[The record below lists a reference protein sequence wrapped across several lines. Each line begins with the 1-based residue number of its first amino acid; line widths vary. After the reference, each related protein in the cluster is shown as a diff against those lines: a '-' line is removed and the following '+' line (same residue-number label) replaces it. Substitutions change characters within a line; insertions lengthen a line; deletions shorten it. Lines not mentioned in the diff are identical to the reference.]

1 MRLTLRT
8 MLAYMDNV
16 LDPADA
22 QVLGA
27 KIDESDFATGLL
39 QRVQGVLKK
48 LRMDA
53 PKLDGKG
60 MGNDA
65 NTVAEYLDSALTQDR
80 VAEFERICLESD
92 KHLCEVAACHQILT
106 LVLGKAADVPTDLRQ
121 RIYALG
127 DPAQAAAHPAGAPAD
142 GRKAAQ
148 GEAHAAAAT
157 AGANGK
163 PVPPPPLEVP
173 EYLRSGR
180 QMSLWPFVLVA
191 SI

>member
-8 MLAYMDNV
+8 MLAYMDDV

-22 QVLGA
+22 DELRH
-27 KIDESDFATGLL
+27 KIEESDFASGLVD
-39 QRVQGVLKK
+39 RIRGAMTK

-65 NTVAEYLDSALTQDR
+65 NTIAEYLDSALEQDR
-80 VAEFERICLESD
+80 VAEFERVCLESD

-106 LVLGKAADVPTDLRQ
+106 LVLGKAADVPPELRQ

-127 DPAQAAAHPAGAPAD
+127 DPAQAAV
-142 GRKAAQ
+142 
-148 GEAHAAAAT
+148 HAVA
-157 AGANGK
+157 
-163 PVPPPPLEVP
+163 VPP
-173 EYLRSGR
+173 
-180 QMSLWPFVLVA
+180 
-191 SI
+191 